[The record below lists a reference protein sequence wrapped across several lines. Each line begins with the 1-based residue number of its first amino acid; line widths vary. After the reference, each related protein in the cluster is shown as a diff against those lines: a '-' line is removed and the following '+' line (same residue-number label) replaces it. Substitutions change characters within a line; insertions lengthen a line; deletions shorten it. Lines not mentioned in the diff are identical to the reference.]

1 MARKRLSMKRV
12 REVLRLK
19 EEGLSLRQIAAACG
33 LTHPTVADYLRRA
46 AAVGLAWP
54 LPDGLDD
61 EKLKGLLFGAPA
73 APAPERPI
81 PDWVQLHRELGS
93 KKGVT
98 LRLLWQE
105 YRLAEPRGY
114 GYSRFCELYRAWRGR
129 LDVVM
134 RQSHRPGE
142 KVFVDYAGQTAE
154 VIDPGSGEIREVE
167 VFVGTLGASN
177 LTYAEATGTQGLE
190 DWLGSHQRMFEYFGG
205 VPEVLVPDNLR
216 AGVTRAHRYDPEINP
231 SYQELAR
238 HYGVAVVP
246 ARVRR
251 PRDKSKVEVGVQG
264 VERWVLAP
272 LRHRQFFSLGELNTA
287 LAEQLERYNARP
299 FQQLPGCRR
308 SRFEQLERA
317 ALRPLPETPYE
328 LAQWKKARVH
338 LDAHVAVEKHHYSVP
353 HALLREEVDVRLT
366 ARVVEVF
373 HQGRRVAS
381 HPRAYRPGGFT
392 TLQAHLP
399 EAHRQMAE
407 WSVERLCRWGARFGP
422 ATERYIAAVIA
433 SRPHPQQALRA
444 CLGMLRLGES
454 YDAARMEAACARAQK
469 IGAFGYQSLASILK
483 HGLDRQS
490 LPEQPERSLPQ
501 NHTNLR
507 GPDYYR

>member
-12 REVLRLK
+12 KEVLRLK

-33 LTHPTVADYLRRA
+33 LTHPTVAAYLRRA
-46 AAVGLAWP
+46 AEVGLAWP
-54 LPDGLDD
+54 LPDGLGD

-81 PDWVQLHRELGS
+81 PDWAQLHQELGR
-93 KKGVT
+93 KGVT

-105 YRLAEPRGY
+105 YRLAEPQGY
-114 GYSRFCELYRAWRGR
+114 GYSRFCELYQAWRGQ

-154 VIDPGSGEIREVE
+154 VIDPGSGEIREAQ

-177 LTYAEATGTQGLE
+177 LTYAEATWTQGLA
-190 DWLGSHQRMFEYFGG
+190 DWLGSHRRMFEYFDG

-216 AGVTRAHRYDPEINP
+216 TGVNRAHRYDPEINP
-231 SYQELAR
+231 SYQEMAN
-238 HYGVAVVP
+238 HYGIAVVP
-246 ARVRR
+246 TRVRR
-251 PRDKSKVEVGVQG
+251 PRDKAKVEAGVLG
-264 VERWVLAP
+264 VERWLLAP

-287 LAEQLERYNARP
+287 LAEQLERYNERP
-299 FQQLPGCRR
+299 FQELPGCRR

-317 ALRPLPETPYE
+317 ALKPLPETPYE
-328 LAQWKKARVH
+328 FAQWKKARVH

-353 HALLREEVDVRLT
+353 YPLLRKEVDVRLT
-366 ARVVEVF
+366 DRTVEFF

-381 HPRAYRPGGFT
+381 HRRNVKPGGFT
-392 TLQAHLP
+392 TLKAHLP
-399 EAHRQMAE
+399 EAHRRMGE
-407 WSVERLCRWGARFGP
+407 WSVERLVRWAARFGP
-422 ATERYIAAVIA
+422 ATEHYITAVIA
-433 SRPHPQQALRA
+433 SRPHPQQAFRA
-444 CLGMLRLGES
+444 CLGMLRLGDS
-454 YDAARMEAACARAQK
+454 YGAERMEAACARAQG
-469 IGAFGYQSLASILK
+469 IGAFRYQSLASILK
-483 HGLDRQS
+483 HGLDRQP
-490 LPEQPERSLPQ
+490 LPEQADLPLPQ